1 MLGGRSKLE
10 DGIRPLTEQATGIEV
25 GRYPEEWA
33 SSAMVCH
40 CLSGFGDFIFFH
52 PHIVFFSP

>member
-33 SSAMVCH
+33 SSAMVSQG
-40 CLSGFGDFIFFH
+40 LVTS
-52 PHIVFFSP
+52 FSSIRI